1 MTRTPT
7 PTPTQAL
14 SPNPTTHPSPLT
26 PQHSALKPHPHQVL
40 RGASLSSSLSSEES
54 RLLSGSSNQLS
65 AAGVGGGGAYMD
77 NPLVAT
83 LKVSTLREY
92 YLSTQ

>member
-1 MTRTPT
+1 M
-7 PTPTQAL
+7 
-14 SPNPTTHPSPLT
+14 
-26 PQHSALKPHPHQVL
+26 
-40 RGASLSSSLSSEES
+40 SSSLSSEES

-83 LKVSTLREY
+83 LKVSTLREH
-92 YLSTQ
+92 YLSTQQ